1 MGVFSIC
8 YQPMV
13 QRRPYPKCNTGCK
26 RKSLAYSK
34 GREVSQ
40 TCKGES
46 SMNNFSR
53 LKKEHANFFT
63 LPKLPYVIGT
73 DKAIVLAIDKQI
85 SDKEN
90 LLYTDRF
97 SKTDIVQLYNYILG
111 EDFSYSS
118 KRGMSQ
124 LEAYSFVRGQVF
136 EFPVDY
142 EKNFTIINSL
152 QADEYAQLVRDMEKY
167 LELEKEFQSSI
178 S

>member
-1 MGVFSIC
+1 
-8 YQPMV
+8 
-13 QRRPYPKCNTGCK
+13 
-26 RKSLAYSK
+26 
-34 GREVSQ
+34 
-40 TCKGES
+40 
-46 SMNNFSR
+46 MNNFSR
-53 LKKEHANFFT
+53 LKKEHAIFFT